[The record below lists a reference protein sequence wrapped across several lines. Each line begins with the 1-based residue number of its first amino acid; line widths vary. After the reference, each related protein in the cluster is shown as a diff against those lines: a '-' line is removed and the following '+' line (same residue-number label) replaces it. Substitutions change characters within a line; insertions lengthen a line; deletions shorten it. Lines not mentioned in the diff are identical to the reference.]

1 MLAMGWVFVIAV
13 TGRNISVLSVL
24 AVIVAARLEAWID
37 KVVNAIHK

>member
-1 MLAMGWVFVIAV
+1 
-13 TGRNISVLSVL
+13 LSVL

>member
-1 MLAMGWVFVIAV
+1 MLAMVWVFVIAV
-13 TGRNISVLSVL
+13 TGRNILVLSVL